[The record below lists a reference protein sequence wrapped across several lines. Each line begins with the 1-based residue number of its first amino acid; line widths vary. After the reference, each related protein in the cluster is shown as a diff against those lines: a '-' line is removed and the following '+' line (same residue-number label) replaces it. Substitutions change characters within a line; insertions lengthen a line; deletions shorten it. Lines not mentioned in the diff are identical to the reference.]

1 VRSAAAF
8 LLLPLL
14 PTAAQ
19 ASGIVREETDQKRF
33 ASRAACEKALEARYS
48 ATAGRV
54 AALEPEERR
63 RRTVEPPFRDDEGRL
78 SYYEVLDNSI
88 ATGDMTMA
96 SSETDEYS
104 CRGRVLE
111 HRYYLEGG
119 SFVFAPPPPPTPPL
133 PPAPEPRQP

>member
-19 ASGIVREETDQKRF
+19 ASGIVREEADQKRF
-33 ASRAACEKALEARYS
+33 ASRAACESALKARYF
-48 ATAGRV
+48 ATARRV
-54 AALEPEERR
+54 ASLEPEERR
-63 RRTVEPPFRDDEGRL
+63 RRTIEPPFRDDEGRL
-78 SYYEVLDNSI
+78 SYYEVFDNTI
-88 ATGDMTMA
+88 ITPQMTMP

-119 SFVFAPPPPPTPPL
+119 SFVFAPPPPAPPL